1 VKIWGRTAEIRHFS
15 LLIDPL
21 AGPKNMREA
30 SHTYYVCTVCG
41 YTSSEPVTGNC
52 VSCAS
57 PAEEYEAVELA
68 D

>member
-1 VKIWGRTAEIRHFS
+1 MKIWGRMPEVQHFN
-15 LLIDPL
+15 LLIDAL
-21 AGPKNMREA
+21 VGAKNMQEA
-30 SHTYYVCTVCG
+30 SHTYYVCAVCG

-57 PAEEYEAVELA
+57 PAEAYEVVELA